1 MAAAH
6 PPVLYNSDLSCEIHD
21 CHPATATTTIVKAKS
36 PLRQQ
41 QFTRNNDSPP
51 TVNNK
56 NSQVYSQP
64 SNPSSSSTIITS
76 SSSSTQS
83 LSQQQQVRRNRLYG
97 QAPPDPR
104 TTTRSKNTS
113 STPSSSRTSLTTKRS
128 FSWPIPTTVKE
139 VQTLYKQVV
148 LDDSNNK
155 QQHLELCNH
164 MMQWI
169 YHLKNE
175 FSTANNNTSGSSAN
189 YSDSS
194 LNKPDISLLRDA
206 METYARN
213 LLRKLSKAAR
223 NMDNPGVVRE
233 AQFILA
239 SCYGSGKIGFT
250 KDATKACAWY
260 IQASKQNHCEGT
272 YRTAVCYELGLGIK
286 QDFNRAITYYHKG
299 ARLSHPSCMYRLGVI
314 LLYGYYKQ
322 TPQPR
327 IAVCWLQRATTYL
340 VFTNNN
346 NSNSNI
352 SSNTSSN
359 NCSGN
364 SNSSL
369 FSSFSA
375 SFSSSFSLPSSSFSS
390 SSSSLL
396 SSTTGSTCI
405 STGATTNAEALPNAL
420 HALAM
425 VQLTGECDKTS
436 LIPDPAY
443 AISLLHRAAKMG
455 YEASQCKL
463 GEFYETGIWVTA
475 DDVKSILWYTCAA
488 KQGSPEGALG
498 LSGWY
503 LTGSNTPGVLPQS
516 DRESFLWAKRAAN
529 TTIEP
534 RDYYMG
540 EKPIRLAVANGC
552 YLVGHYL
559 ENGIGVDRNNM
570 SMEEATLWYHKAAY
584 LGHRRAL
591 KRLRRLSI
599 TQANFNQGLEEAN
612 NSNVDNNNNNNNTN
626 NNNNNTKN
634 RRRKSKKKHDRH
646 SNNDN
651 TNTCQLM

>member
-6 PPVLYNSDLSCEIHD
+6 PPVLCNSELSCETHD
-21 CHPATATTTIVKAKS
+21 RHLATATTATVKSKN
-36 PLRQQ
+36 LLRRQQ
-41 QFTRNNDSPP
+41 LIRNNDTPP
-51 TVNNK
+51 TIKNK
-56 NSQVYSQP
+56 NSQVYSRA

-83 LSQQQQVRRNRLYG
+83 LSQQQQVRRNRLDG
-97 QAPPDPR
+97 QTPPDPQ
-104 TTTRSKNTS
+104 TTRSKNTS

-148 LDDSNNK
+148 LDDNNNK

-175 FSTANNNTSGSSAN
+175 FSTANNNTGGSSAN
-189 YSDSS
+189 NSDSS
-194 LNKPDISLLRDA
+194 LNRLDISLLRDA
-206 METYARN
+206 METHARN

-233 AQFILA
+233 AQFTLA
-239 SCYGSGKIGFT
+239 SCYGSGKIGFA

-272 YRTAVCYELGLGIK
+272 YRAAVCYELGLGIK

-327 IAVCWLQRATTYL
+327 IAVCWLQRAATCL

-346 NSNSNI
+346 NSNINSI
-352 SSNTSSN
+352 PSSN
-359 NCSGN
+359 NCPGN

-369 FSSFSA
+369 FSSFST

-405 STGATTNAEALPNAL
+405 YTGATTNAEALPNAL

-436 LIPDPAY
+436 LIPDPDY

-463 GEFYETGIWVTA
+463 GELYETGTWVTA
-475 DDVKSILWYTCAA
+475 DDVKSISWYTCAA

-529 TTIEP
+529 AIIES

-559 ENGIGVDRNNM
+559 ENGIGVDRSNM
-570 SMEEATLWYHKAAY
+570 SMEEATFWYHKAAY

-591 KRLRRLSI
+591 KRIRRLLI
-599 TQANFNQGLEEAN
+599 TQATLNQGLEEAN
-612 NSNVDNNNNNNNTN
+612 NSNVDNNSNS
-626 NNNNNTKN
+626 NNTKN

-646 SNNDN
+646 NNNDN